1 MNLYNEYNRIR
12 KNMLQNARRHN
23 LPKPSIPTA
32 KQLGRRIKIS
42 DIHSINRQKRQQL
55 KLISKQSSTS
65 IVTKIKVP
73 SAKIPKSSAKKS
85 NFSIPRTSIEA
96 FDKYATRFT
105 ATDQDGNVINKKT
118 GEVIASS
125 VFATKEVVGQHIL
138 DNFTEE
144 DFKLD
149 DNVSIPTEIELLK
162 QYLEQ
167 RVRQAHEE
175 IQSQHRTSIYYQFG
189 GGSKVARDEL
199 TDAIENFDAKPILEA
214 ISKMGEKEAQEAMKR
229 FYSYTD
235 EIRNYIDIALFY
247 TSDYTEGEHA
257 RALDYILDM
266 LQLPIT
272 DVIIKDNYD
281 LPEFDLD
288 YGEES

>member
-55 KLISKQSSTS
+55 KLISKYTSTS
-65 IVTKIKVP
+65 IGTKIKVP
-73 SAKIPKSSAKKS
+73 SAKIPKSQAKKS
-85 NFSIPRTSIEA
+85 NFKIPKSPSEA
-96 FDKYATRFT
+96 YEKYGSRFIKV
-105 ATDQDGNVINKKT
+105 DSNGNVVDRKNNK
-118 GEVIASS
+118 VITTTL
-125 VFATKEVVGQHIL
+125 FATKDVMGNYILERINEGDYRLEEEVSL
-138 DNFTEE
+138 
-144 DFKLD
+144 
-149 DNVSIPTEIELLK
+149 PTEIELLK
-162 QYLEQ
+162 EYLIQ
-167 RVRQAHEE
+167 RIQQAFDE
-175 IQSQHRTSIYYQFG
+175 IQSEHRTSTYYQFG
-189 GGSKVARDEL
+189 GGSKVAIDEL
-199 TDAIENFDAKPILEA
+199 TDAVNNLNANDLIQA
-214 ISKMGEKEAQEAMKR
+214 IQNMTPEKAQQAMER
-229 FYSYTD
+229 FNSYTD

-247 TSDYTEGEHA
+247 TSEYTEGEHT

-266 LQLPIT
+266 LQMPLST
-272 DVIIKDNYD
+272 VVERDNYD